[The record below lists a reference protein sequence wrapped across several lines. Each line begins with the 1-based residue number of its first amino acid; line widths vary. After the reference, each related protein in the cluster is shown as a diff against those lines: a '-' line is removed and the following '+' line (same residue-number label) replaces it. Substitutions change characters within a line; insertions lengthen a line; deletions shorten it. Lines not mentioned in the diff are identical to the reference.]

1 MGFSLYRTRRGQ
13 FPRLTFLLGAALL
26 QAALLWA
33 AAQPALAD
41 PPPHDTVP
49 DAIQRRV
56 EDYFADR
63 FVYPDT
69 SEWVFNSI
77 EPYPG
82 GSKIVCGTVNYQN
95 AMRKYVGAKHFYA
108 ILDDSSI
115 SSIGIDEDESEDRSG
130 EAAFKM
136 KTLCQLR

>member
-1 MGFSLYRTRRGQ
+1 MGFSTGGWRRMI
-13 FPRLTFLLGAALL
+13 LLPVVACASVP
-26 QAALLWA
+26 
-33 AAQPALAD
+33 PALAAAD
-41 PPPHDTVP
+41 AGSPVP
-49 DAIQRRV
+49 DAIQRRI
-56 EDYFADR
+56 EERFADR

-69 SEWVFNSI
+69 TDWVFTSI

-82 GSKIVCGTVNYQN
+82 SSKIVCGLVNYQN

-115 SSIGIDEDESEDRSG
+115 SAIGIDEDENEDRTG

-136 KTLCQLR
+136 KTLCHLP

>member
-1 MGFSLYRTRRGQ
+1 MVFSSGC
-13 FPRLTFLLGAALL
+13 RLLFLMALCW
-26 QAALLWA
+26 APAVA
-33 AAQPALAD
+33 AAEAD
-41 PPPHDTVP
+41 TLVP

-56 EDYFADR
+56 EDYFAGR

-69 SEWVFNSI
+69 STWVFASI

-82 GSKIVCGTVNYQN
+82 SAKIVCGTVDYQN
-95 AMRKYVGAKHFYA
+95 AMRKYVGPKHFYA

-115 SSIGIDEDESEDRSG
+115 SGVGIEEDESEDRTG

-136 KTLCQLR
+136 KTLCHLP